1 MQIQAEITE
10 DDEWD
15 DDEEYDLLH
24 RCEMLNFSIEIGES
38 HERDKFSW
46 SEATQVVKKKN
57 TSYGSRS
64 KHFDFEFKM
73 NHIKQIIRLEI
84 SG

>member
-1 MQIQAEITE
+1 
-10 DDEWD
+10 
-15 DDEEYDLLH
+15 
-24 RCEMLNFSIEIGES
+24 MLNFSIEIGES

-84 SG
+84 SGQFTPINQTVTTSGSV